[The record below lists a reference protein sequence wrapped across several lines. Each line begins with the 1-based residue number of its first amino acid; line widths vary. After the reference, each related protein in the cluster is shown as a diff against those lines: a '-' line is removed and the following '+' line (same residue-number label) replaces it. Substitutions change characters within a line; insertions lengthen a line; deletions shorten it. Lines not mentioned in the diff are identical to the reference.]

1 MTTFNKL
8 TANMVYTLLVATRL
22 IGLITNRCSGKES
35 ALSPEFFSGNIMLE
49 NITKKRKTSFTRE
62 NTPRILVSVAR

>member
-35 ALSPEFFSGNIMLE
+35 ALL
-49 NITKKRKTSFTRE
+49 
-62 NTPRILVSVAR
+62 PRILLWEYNAGEYHQKEKNVIYT